1 MVHPY
6 DDLELLAGQATVG
19 AEMLAAPP
27 DLQCPCVAVGRGGL
41 ISGFA
46 VPARLGRFQ
55 HRDRRSADRHDILR
69 QRDAGRGLCRQFP
82 GALTS
87 EIVRGLVNDI
97 VRVGE
102 GDIGHEIVPLLEMEK
117 AMFDAAVV
125 ARLAASRRYR
135 QRFQGASGD
144 PMRRQHRAAHR
155 DRGMVRAGRL
165 ARIRVA
171 IRDVP
176 GRWPAPQQLSARP
189 GRISRRSP
197 PAEFEDGNRRNAGPV
212 KIEHVRKALQAA
224 CRLVVLTP

>member
-1 MVHPY
+1 MLKRGLTMVHPY

-87 EIVRGLVNDI
+87 
-97 VRVGE
+97 
-102 GDIGHEIVPLLEMEK
+102 EIVPLLEMEK